1 MICLSWGLRPGL
13 GLVLNVMVT
22 FSRCCGSQQAAKRKE
37 MPTILRK
44 DGFRFF
50 FFSREG
56 TEPAHIHVEQAERY
70 AKFWLEPA
78 VLLEESRGFQSSD
91 LLRIHNLIE
100 ENRELFRL
108 KWDEHFSQ

>member
-1 MICLSWGLRPGL
+1 M
-13 GLVLNVMVT
+13 
-22 FSRCCGSQQAAKRKE
+22 AAASKPEKE

-56 TEPAHIHVEQAERY
+56 TEPA
-70 AKFWLEPA
+70 
-78 VLLEESRGFQSSD
+78 VLLEESRGFHSSD

-100 ENRELFRL
+100 ENREVFRL

>member
-1 MICLSWGLRPGL
+1 LQGLKLLSRFSLANGNFYPG
-13 GLVLNVMVT
+13 M
-22 FSRCCGSQQAAKRKE
+22 AAASKPQKE

-56 TEPAHIHVEQAERY
+56 IEPPHIHVEQAERY

-78 VLLEESRGFQSSD
+78 VLLEESRGFHSSD
-91 LLRIHNLIE
+91 FLRIHNPIE
-100 ENRELFRL
+100 ENREVFRL

>member
-1 MICLSWGLRPGL
+1 VAG
-13 GLVLNVMVT
+13 N
-22 FSRCCGSQQAAKRKE
+22 QQAVRRKRCRHF
-37 MPTILRK
+37 LRK

-56 TEPAHIHVEQAERY
+56 TEPPHIQVEQVERY

-78 VLLEESRGFQSSD
+78 VLLEESRGFHSSD

-100 ENRELFRL
+100 ENREVFRL
-108 KWDEHFSQ
+108 KCDEHFSQ